1 MKEPVNIYSCFIC
14 LFSHFGFQQNPT
26 NPNFEKADLHY
37 YKEAVY
43 TLTTNLR
50 GRIRRAHELE
60 RPILSMNKAEA
71 EAG

>member
-1 MKEPVNIYSCFIC
+1 MLH
-14 LFSHFGFQQNPT
+14 LFVFPFWLLAKYNNPI
-26 NPNFEKADLHY
+26 FEKAGLHY
-37 YKEAVY
+37 DKEAVY